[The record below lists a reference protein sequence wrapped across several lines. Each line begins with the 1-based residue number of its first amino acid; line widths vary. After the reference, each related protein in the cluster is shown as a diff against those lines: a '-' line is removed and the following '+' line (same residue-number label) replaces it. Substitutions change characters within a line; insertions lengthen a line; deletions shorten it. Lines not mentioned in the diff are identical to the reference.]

1 MNTTMRDR
9 ELLKQILEA
18 TRHLWDRPETRSAA
32 RENFLRMLNCRTAAL
47 GAEVYASPTGE
58 ETLFYHTCKSR
69 ACPSCGYRA
78 TLLWQEMMRALLPDI
93 GYVGVGFTMPKVLW
107 PVFKQN
113 RHLLHDLPA
122 LGAEV
127 IQQWVNAKYG
137 ARVLIIVVQHT
148 FGAALNFNCHLHI
161 LVSAGGLQESQG
173 RWISRIRFPK
183 APLMRMWK
191 YAVITYLRK
200 ALKANVLKS
209 DLQAEELTQMLETQ
223 YERDFWIV
231 DVDYCKSKQHF
242 LGYVARYVRRPPIA
256 QRRFRKVTEREV
268 EFLTKDKKLRR
279 MVTTRYSIEQFLALW
294 ADQVPDRYH
303 HAVRYFGLLAPG
315 TKSRTW
321 AALFVLLGQ
330 ERRPRPP
337 RLSWRNSLRQYFG
350 VDPLVDRNGQP
361 MKWVRRKKPLLSS
374 LAGVISL
381 S

>member
-1 MNTTMRDR
+1 MRNR

-18 TRHLWDRPETRSAA
+18 TRDLWDRPETRPDV
-32 RENFLRMLNCRTAAL
+32 RENFARMLNCRTAAL

-58 ETLFYHTCKSR
+58 KTIFYHTCKSR

-78 TLLWQEMMRALLPDI
+78 TLLWQEEMRALLPDI
-93 GYVGVGFTMPKVLW
+93 RYAGVGFTMPNVLW
-107 PVFKQN
+107 PIFKQN

-148 FGAALNFNCHLHI
+148 FGASLNFNCHLHI

-173 RWISRIRFPK
+173 RWISRIHFPK
-183 APLMRMWK
+183 VPLMRMWK
-191 YAVITYLRK
+191 YVVITYLREAIK
-200 ALKANVLKS
+200 TNVLRS
-209 DLQAEELTQMLETQ
+209 DFDAKELRKMLKTQ

-231 DVDYCKSKQHF
+231 DVDHCKSKQHF
-242 LGYVARYVRRPPIA
+242 LGYAARYVRRPPIA
-256 QRRFRKVTEREV
+256 QRRFVKVTEREV
-268 EFLTKDKKLRR
+268 QFLTKDKKLQQV
-279 MVTTRYSIEQFLALW
+279 VTTRYSIEQFIALW
-294 ADQVPDRYH
+294 AQHVPDRYR
-303 HAVRYFGLLAPG
+303 HAIRYFGLLAPS

-330 ERRPRPP
+330 ERRPRPQ

-361 MKWVRRKKPLLSS
+361 MKWARRQTTVARRSP
-374 LAGVISL
+374 VISL

>member
-1 MNTTMRDR
+1 
-9 ELLKQILEA
+9 
-18 TRHLWDRPETRSAA
+18 
-32 RENFLRMLNCRTAAL
+32 
-47 GAEVYASPTGE
+47 
-58 ETLFYHTCKSR
+58 
-69 ACPSCGYRA
+69 
-78 TLLWQEMMRALLPDI
+78 MRALLPNI

-122 LGAEV
+122 LGAGV
-127 IQQWVNAKYG
+127 IQQWVKAKYG
-137 ARVLIIVVQHT
+137 VRVLIIVVPHT

-209 DLQAEELTQMLETQ
+209 DLQAKELTQMLETQ

-294 ADQVPDRYH
+294 ADQVPDRLSPCGSLFWFAGARH
-303 HAVRYFGLLAPG
+303 KESDLGCSVCSVGAGKATSSSKVELAEFASPVFWRRSAGRSQRPTDEMGPTEKTPAVEF
-315 TKSRTW
+315 SRGNFFVINSFTARG
-321 AALFVLLGQ
+321 AA
-330 ERRPRPP
+330 
-337 RLSWRNSLRQYFG
+337 S
-350 VDPLVDRNGQP
+350 PLC
-361 MKWVRRKKPLLSS
+361 PL
-374 LAGVISL
+374 
-381 S
+381 

>member
-1 MNTTMRDR
+1 MHNRD
-9 ELLKQILEA
+9 LLRQILEA
-18 TRHLWDRPETRSAA
+18 TRDLWDRPESRPAV
-32 RENFLRMLNCRTAAL
+32 RDNFLRMLNCRTAAL

-58 ETLFYHTCKSR
+58 ETRCYHTCKSR

-78 TLLWQEMMRALLPDI
+78 TLLWQETMRALLPNI

-107 PVFKQN
+107 PVFEQN

-137 ARVLIIVVQHT
+137 VRVLIIVVPHT

-161 LVSAGGLQESQG
+161 LVSAGGLQESLG

-191 YAVITYLRK
+191 YAVITYLRE

-209 DLQAEELTQMLETQ
+209 DLHAKQLWAMLRTQ
-223 YERDFWIV
+223 YEHDFWII
-231 DVDYCKSKQHF
+231 DVDHCKSKQQF

-256 QRRFRKVTEREV
+256 QRRFVKVTEREV
-268 EFLTKDKKLRR
+268 EFLTKDRR
-279 MVTTRYSIEQFLALW
+279 TKQVVATRYSIQQFIALW

-303 HAVRYFGLLAPG
+303 HAIRYFGLLAPG

-330 ERRPRPP
+330 ERRPRPR
-337 RLSWRNSLRQYFG
+337 RLSWRNSLRQCFG
-350 VDPLVDRNGQP
+350 VDPLVDRTGEP
-361 MKWVRRKKPLLSS
+361 MKWVRRQKPVVSGLV
-374 LAGVISL
+374 A
-381 S
+381 